1 MNGNWRLTFSFEEE
15 DAILVDYQ
23 DYHQENAMGRMF
35 NPPHPGETLRED
47 VLPALGL
54 TVTEAARQ
62 LGVTRTAL
70 SRILNGHA
78 GISPEMA
85 RRIEAWLGPER
96 GGRAELWLGLQM
108 DYDLWLVEQRPIP
121 PVIRAPDLK
130 AA

>member
-1 MNGNWRLTFSFEEE
+1 
-15 DAILVDYQ
+15 
-23 DYHQENAMGRMF
+23 MGRMF

-47 VLPALGL
+47 ILPALGL

-70 SRILNGHA
+70 SRVLNGHA

-85 RRIEAWLGPER
+85 RRIEAWLGRDR
-96 GGRAELWLGLQM
+96 GGRAEVWLGMQM
-108 DYDLWLVEQRPIP
+108 DYDLWQAEQKPLPKIEK
-121 PVIRAPDLK
+121 APTLD

>member
-1 MNGNWRLTFSFEEE
+1 M
-15 DAILVDYQ
+15 A
-23 DYHQENAMGRMF
+23 RMF
-35 NPPHPGETLRED
+35 NPPHPGESLRED
-47 VLPALGL
+47 ILPALGL

-62 LGVTRTAL
+62 LGITRTAL

-96 GGRAELWLGLQM
+96 GGRADLWLGMQM

-121 PVIRAPDLK
+121 KVERAPDMQ